1 MNFGPAGRTQVI
13 WRNPVEVSMQRNGTP
28 RAEHDEDDLQEQ
40 ESAPSFLTARELEAK
55 PPRKSPT
62 DDGAMRR
69 GATDEDDQDLEEPAE
84 RTPRKG
90 GRKPK

>member
-1 MNFGPAGRTQVI
+1 
-13 WRNPVEVSMQRNGTP
+13 MQHHATP
-28 RAEHDEDDLQEQ
+28 RDRDEEDDRQEQ

-69 GATDEDDQDLEEPAE
+69 EAADEDDQDPEEPAE